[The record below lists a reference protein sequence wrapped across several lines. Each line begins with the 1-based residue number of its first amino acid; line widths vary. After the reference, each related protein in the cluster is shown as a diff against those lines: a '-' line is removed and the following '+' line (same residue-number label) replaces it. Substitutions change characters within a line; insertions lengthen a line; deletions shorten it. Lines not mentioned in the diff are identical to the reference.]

1 MFSLFRKKADD
12 FFSEEEKEKILSAIQ
27 KAEETTSGEVRLYVE
42 RRCRFVDAIDRAAE
56 VFYSLKME
64 QTAYRNATLVY
75 VAFKDRQMA
84 VFGDEGIYTK
94 TGKDFWNEAVKKML
108 RNFNKENY
116 AQGIVEV
123 IEQIGEALSLH
134 FPYDAATDKNE
145 LPDDIVFGK

>member
-1 MFSLFRKKADD
+1 MFSLFRKKAND
-12 FFSEEEKEKILSAIQ
+12 FFSAEEKEKILSAIQ
-27 KAEETTSGEVRLYVE
+27 KAEQTTSGEVRVYVE
-42 RRCRFVDAIDRAAE
+42 KRCRFVDAIDRAAE
-56 VFYSLKME
+56 VFYSLKMD
-64 QTAYRNATLVY
+64 QTVYKNATLVY

-84 VFGDEGIYTK
+84 VFGDEGIYVK

-123 IEQIGEALSLH
+123 VEQIGEALAFH
-134 FPYDAATDKNE
+134 FPYDASTDKNE

>member
-1 MFSLFRKKADD
+1 MFSLFRKKTDD
-12 FFSEEEKEKILSAIQ
+12 FFSAEEKEKILSAIQ
-27 KAEETTSGEVRLYVE
+27 KAEQTTSGEVRLYVE
-42 RRCRFVDAIDRAAE
+42 KRCRFVDAIDRAAE

>member
-12 FFSEEEKEKILSAIQ
+12 FFSAEEKEKILSAIQ
-27 KAEETTSGEVRLYVE
+27 KAEQTTSGEVRVYVE
-42 RRCRFVDAIDRAAE
+42 KRCRFVDAIDRAAE
-56 VFYSLKME
+56 VFYSLKMD
-64 QTAYRNATLVY
+64 QTVYKNATLVY

-84 VFGDEGIYTK
+84 VFGDEGIYVK

-116 AQGIVEV
+116 ARGITEV
-123 IEQIGEALSLH
+123 IEQIGAALTHH
-134 FPYDAATDKNE
+134 FPYDASTDKNE

>member
-1 MFSLFRKKADD
+1 MFSLFRKKTDN
-12 FFSEEEKEKILSAIQ
+12 FFSAEEKEKILSAIQ
-27 KAEETTSGEVRLYVE
+27 KAEQTTSGEVRVYVE
-42 RRCRFVDAIDRAAE
+42 KRCRFVDAIDRAAE

-94 TGKDFWNEAVKKML
+94 TGKDFWNDAVKKML

-134 FPYDAATDKNE
+134 FPYDAAADKNE

>member
-1 MFSLFRKKADD
+1 MFSLFKKKTDD

-27 KAEETTSGEVRLYVE
+27 KAEQTTSGEVRVYVE
-42 RRCRFVDAIDRAAE
+42 KRCRFVDAIDRAAE
-56 VFYSLKME
+56 VFYSLKMD
-64 QTAYRNATLVY
+64 QTAYKNGTLVY

-84 VFGDEGIYTK
+84 VFGDEGIYIK

-123 IEQIGEALSLH
+123 VEQIGEALAFH
-134 FPYDAATDKNE
+134 FPYDASTDKNE

>member
-1 MFSLFRKKADD
+1 MFSLFRKKTDN
-12 FFSEEEKEKILSAIQ
+12 FFSDEEKEKILSAIQ
-27 KAEETTSGEVRLYVE
+27 KAEQTTSGEIRVYVE
-42 RRCRFVDAIDRAAE
+42 KRCRFVDAIDRAAE

-108 RNFNKENY
+108 LNFNKENY

-123 IEQIGEALSLH
+123 IEQIGAALAYH
-134 FPYDAATDKNE
+134 FPYDPSTDKNE

>member
-12 FFSEEEKEKILSAIQ
+12 FFSAEEKEKILSAIQ
-27 KAEETTSGEVRLYVE
+27 KAEQRTSGEIRVYVE
-42 RRCRFVDAIDRAAE
+42 KRCRFVDAIDRAAE
-56 VFYSLKME
+56 IFYSLKME
-64 QTAYRNATLVY
+64 QTAHRNATLVY

-94 TGKDFWNEAVKKML
+94 TGKEFWNEAVKKMVK
-108 RNFNKENY
+108 NFNKENY

-123 IEQIGEALSLH
+123 VEQIGEALAHH
-134 FPYDAATDKNE
+134 FPYDASMDKNE

>member
-1 MFSLFRKKADD
+1 MFSLFRKKTDD
-12 FFSEEEKEKILSAIQ
+12 FFSAEEKEKILSAIQ
-27 KAEETTSGEVRLYVE
+27 KAKQTTSGEVRLYVE
-42 RRCRFVDAIDRAAE
+42 KRCRFVDAIDRAAE

-116 AQGIVEV
+116 ALGIKECVV
-123 IEQIGEALSLH
+123 KIGEALKSN
-134 FPYDAATDKNE
+134 FPYDAASDKNE
-145 LPDDIVFGK
+145 LPDEIIFGK

>member
-1 MFSLFRKKADD
+1 MFSLFRKKTDD
-12 FFSEEEKEKILSAIQ
+12 FFSAEEKEKILSAIQ
-27 KAEETTSGEVRLYVE
+27 KAEQTTSGEVRLYVE

-64 QTAYRNATLVY
+64 QTVNRNATLVY

-84 VFGDEGIYTK
+84 VFGDQGIYEK
-94 TGKDFWNEAVKKML
+94 TGKEFWNDAVKKMVTH
-108 RNFNKENY
+108 FNKENY

-123 IEQIGEALSLH
+123 IEQIGEALSYH